1 MVLSQVPQQQYF
13 MQQIQ
18 RLSTIACSAMYLL
31 NRATGCFWRRW
42 AKSHF
47 SILGCVLAK
56 VLVLLWLQG
65 SSKPQRFAIVEWQH
79 LNKLVSQVPQNEHK
93 KARSFPGFF
102 VAISV

>member
-1 MVLSQVPQQQYF
+1 
-13 MQQIQ
+13 
-18 RLSTIACSAMYLL
+18 
-31 NRATGCFWRRW
+31 
-42 AKSHF
+42 
-47 SILGCVLAK
+47 LAK